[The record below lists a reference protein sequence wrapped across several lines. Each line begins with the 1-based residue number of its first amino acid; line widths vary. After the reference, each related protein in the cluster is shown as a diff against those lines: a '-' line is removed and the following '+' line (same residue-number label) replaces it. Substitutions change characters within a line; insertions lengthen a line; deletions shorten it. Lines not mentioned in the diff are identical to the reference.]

1 MPAEVN
7 TTAGVFPVAGIDLPQ
22 HAVAAGAPLYEVVKR
37 YVSEAIVMG
46 AWPPGTIL
54 PGEITLA
61 QNFGVAV
68 GTVRRALNDLTREGM
83 LTRRRKTGT
92 VVTGRTPHHSLRSF
106 FQFFRL
112 HAADG
117 SLVRSVPKVLSVT
130 AGLAEGEEAERLQLA
145 HDSQVIHIHRLR
157 YIDARPIMRDRLSI
171 PRVLVPDFSL
181 KAEDMPDLLY
191 AHLLERYGIRVAV
204 VREQLTAVLAD
215 SEDSKLLQ
223 LPSPSAVLR
232 IVETTYSQSNVPVIY
247 AIRTANTT
255 KHMYVNEIM

>member
-1 MPAEVN
+1 MRTEVN
-7 TTAGVFPVAGIDLPQ
+7 TKSAAFPVTGIDLPQ
-22 HAVAAGAPLYEVVKR
+22 QAIAAGAPRYEIVKR

-46 AWPPGTIL
+46 AWPPGTVL

-61 QNFGVAV
+61 QTFGVAV
-68 GTVRRALNDLTREGM
+68 GTVRRALSDLTREGM
-83 LTRRRKTGT
+83 LARRRKTGT

-112 HAADG
+112 HSSDG

-130 AGLAEGEEAERLQLA
+130 AELANNEEAERLRLPQGSEVLR
-145 HDSQVIHIHRLR
+145 IHRLR
-157 YIDARPIMRDRLSI
+157 YIDGRPVMRDRLAL
-171 PRVLVPDFSL
+171 PRHLVPDFSL
-181 KAEDMPDLLY
+181 HAEAMPDLLY

-215 SEDSKLLQ
+215 EEDAELLQ

-232 IVETTYSQSNVPVIY
+232 IVETTFSQANVPVIF
-247 AIRTANTT
+247 AIRSANTA